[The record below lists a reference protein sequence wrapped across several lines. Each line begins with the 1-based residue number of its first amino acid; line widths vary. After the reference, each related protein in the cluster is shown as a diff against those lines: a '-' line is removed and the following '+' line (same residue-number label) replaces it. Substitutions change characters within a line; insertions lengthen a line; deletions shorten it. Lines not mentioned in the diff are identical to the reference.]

1 MNRRGV
7 LIVFSGPSGVG
18 KDTVLSAFMP
28 GRSDVC
34 LSISATTRP
43 PRPGEVDGDHY
54 HFTSREEFEELI
66 AAQAMLEYAE
76 YAGNYYGT
84 PKKWV
89 EDTLNAGMHVILEL
103 ELVGAF
109 KIRAILPDA
118 VFIFLMPPSLKTL
131 RDRLIGRGTETQSSI
146 DVRMETAKKEILQA
160 SAYDYIIV
168 NHTLDECCKQL
179 EAVVT
184 AAALRAAHVK
194 DIIGEVIEDA

>member
-1 MNRRGV
+1 MTGRGV

-18 KDTVLSAFMP
+18 KDTVLNAFMP

-34 LSISATTRP
+34 LSVSATTRQ
-43 PRPGEVDGDHY
+43 PRPGEADGVHY
-54 HFTSREEFEELI
+54 HFISKEKFEEMV
-66 AAQAMLEYAE
+66 ATQQMLEYAE

-89 EDTLNAGMHVILEL
+89 EETLAAGIHVILEL
-103 ELVGAF
+103 ELVGAL
-109 KIRAILPDA
+109 KIRAILPDT

-131 RDRLIGRGTETQSSI
+131 RDRLIGRGTETQDSI

-168 NHTLDECCKQL
+168 NNTLDDCCKQL